1 MAEPVSLALPVS
13 LDNAAPIL
21 AGEDASTT
29 TPPAA
34 CESAGTP
41 PIAAV
46 TSSDNEYAT
55 AASAFG
61 TTTDDETPTRED
73 RSESGVDASGEE
85 NAVSSPDVASSDDG
99 EKSPSGPSVV
109 ISAPQ
114 QQQRASAVVDPNAEV
129 GGLVCK
135 GDRHSEVEPF
145 RGTLLPSHLTASH
158 SVGCFSPQTAAS
170 SDPQADG
177 GEVETENSAGNNNN
191 NNHHHRLSHLR
202 HHHRGG
208 GAGTGSSS
216 AQDLTMMTGSMA
228 ATSNGVIEGLEL
240 SAKLRESMFTVD
252 KINFDEPLIDPGEK
266 YKDLLYPAD
275 EGDDDDGIGDGVTVL
290 TCDDNPNLEA
300 TALLKNS
307 NSKVT
312 VTISPEGLRWVQHS
326 VPVIPSGL
334 KVAESSGALLKV
346 RFVDLFLFSAF
357 LFHGIICY

>member
-1 MAEPVSLALPVS
+1 MAEAVSLALPVS
-13 LDNAAPIL
+13 LDDAAPIL

-34 CESAGTP
+34 GESAGTP
-41 PIAAV
+41 PVAAA
-46 TSSDNEYAT
+46 TSSDNEDAT

-109 ISAPQ
+109 ISAPEPRQ
-114 QQQRASAVVDPNAEV
+114 KRAPAAGDPNAEV
-129 GGLVCK
+129 GSLVCK

-158 SVGCFSPQTAAS
+158 SVGCFSPQTAS
-170 SDPQADG
+170 SDPPVDG
-177 GEVETENSAGNNNN
+177 EGVETENSAGNNNN
-191 NNHHHRLSHLR
+191 NDHHHRLSHLR

-216 AQDLTMMTGSMA
+216 AQDLTMMAGSTAA

-275 EGDDDDGIGDGVTVL
+275 EPEDDDGVGDGVTVL

-346 RFVDLFLFSAF
+346 RFVVEGDGRSTSQK
-357 LFHGIICY
+357 